1 MTITLTTDLARRV
14 QEECG
19 ENVFLCYQCKKCTA
33 GCPVAEYFDL
43 TPNQVM
49 RAVQLG
55 QKDLVLNSKTI
66 WLCAT
71 CETCSTRCPQGI
83 DIARIMD
90 VLEIMAQK
98 EKIKPKVPEVPMFY
112 KSALRGINLFGRMH
126 ELGLMA
132 ELYTR
137 EILAHKLDFD
147 FKQLFST
154 DMALALKM
162 LREGKLKII
171 PSTGRPPRDSRRATP
186 VTDPKVIAYYPGC
199 SLHATAIEYD
209 ISTKAVA
216 DRLGLALVEP
226 EGWTCCGTSPAH
238 STDNFL
244 ATKLP
249 MENLALVERS
259 GFDYVTVPCA
269 GCFTRFR
276 TAQHEVKRDPALG
289 EKVTKAVVES
299 TGYTPSV
306 EMQVDNLLV
315 TFTERVGYE
324 TIARAVTQPLK
335 GLKVVCYYGCVLTRP
350 PEITGV
356 ENYEYPTN
364 MDHLMEILGAESLD
378 WSYKTDC
385 CGGSLALSQLYIAL
399 DMCHKILRN
408 AQEVGAEVI
417 VVACPL
423 CQANLDMR
431 QEQINARFGSDYN
444 LPILYFTQMMGLAF
458 GLGAHEL
465 ALDKHFASPMKLLKG
480 KNLLSQA

>member
-1 MTITLTTDLARRV
+1 MTIALNTDLARRV
-14 QEECG
+14 REECG

-33 GCPVAEYFDL
+33 GCPVAAFFDL

-90 VLEIMAQK
+90 VLRIMARQ
-98 EKIKPKVPEVPMFY
+98 EKIKPQVPEVPMFY
-112 KSALRGINLFGRMH
+112 QSALRGINLFGRMH

-132 ELYTR
+132 ELYIR
-137 EILAHKLDFD
+137 QFFAGRLD
-147 FKQLFST
+147 FKQLFSS

-162 LREGKLKII
+162 LRDGKLKIL
-171 PSTGRPPRDSRRATP
+171 PSTGRPPKNGRRAAP
-186 VTDPKVIAYYPGC
+186 VTDPRVIAYYPGC
-199 SLHATAIEYD
+199 SLHATGIGYD
-209 ISTKAVA
+209 ISAKAVA
-216 DRLGLALVEP
+216 DKLGLTFVEP

-238 STDNFL
+238 CTDHFL
-244 ATKLP
+244 STKLP
-249 MENLALVERS
+249 LENLALIERS

-276 TAQHEVKRDPALG
+276 KAQHDVKRDPVLG
-289 EKVTKAVVES
+289 EKVTEAIAEEM
-299 TGYTPSV
+299 GYTPAEEV
-306 EMQVDNLLV
+306 LVDNLLV
-315 TFTERVGYE
+315 TFTDRIGYE
-324 TIARAVTQPLK
+324 TIAREVTRPLE

-350 PEITGV
+350 PQITGV

-364 MDHLMEILGAESLD
+364 MDHLMGVLGAESLD

-385 CGGSLALSQLYIAL
+385 CGGSLALSQLHVAL
-399 DMCHKILRN
+399 DMCRRILQN
-408 AQEVGAEVI
+408 AQEVGAEAL

-431 QEQINARFGSDYN
+431 QKQINAHFGTEYK
-444 LPILYFTQMMGLAF
+444 LPILYFTQLMGLAL
-458 GLGAHEL
+458 GLGASEL
-465 ALDKHFASPMKLLKG
+465 AFEKHFVSPTKLLKD
-480 KNLLSQA
+480 KSLL